1 MQGYSGASHL
11 AITVACV
18 FSCARAKVVVHPC
31 KTNLDMSKLLSP
43 SRPTPARPPARPPSP
58 FPIPLASPR
67 TREPYMR
74 VFEVYWIRGVF
85 YIGMGVLTLVE
96 FQALSKYI

>member
-1 MQGYSGASHL
+1 
-11 AITVACV
+11 
-18 FSCARAKVVVHPC
+18 
-31 KTNLDMSKLLSP
+31 
-43 SRPTPARPPARPPSP
+43 
-58 FPIPLASPR
+58 
-67 TREPYMR
+67 MR